1 MANIATF
8 LFQHDDTPN
17 RVLYRQFIDNES
29 GLISKAR
36 EMIEPC
42 TFLAGFF
49 RSTWAY
55 SPATGSPFA

>member
-17 RVLYRQFIDNES
+17 RVLYRQFIDNEWVDF
-29 GLISKAR
+29 KAR
-36 EMIEPC
+36 EMID
-42 TFLAGFF
+42 LA
-49 RSTWAY
+49 RSWQAFSDPWAY